1 MEENVFSFAVDM
13 ISDLVKDIK
22 KGVLESVEKKVLQ
35 FFIPSLPGLQV
46 IAVTGS
52 PNFDGYMSDFGLGW
66 LKKME
71 IVTIDT
77 DESIAMSESRDGN
90 GGIEVGLHY
99 ISMKW
104 RILLLCFMM
113 D

>member
-46 IAVTGS
+46 ISVTGS
-52 PNFDGYMSDFGLGW
+52 PNFDGYRSDFGLGW

-77 DESIAMSESRDGN
+77 DESIAMSKSRDRN

-104 RILLLCFMM
+104 RILLLCFLM